1 MGFTTGFLGGF
12 TLTTGVLYLTI
23 YLHKANRNVQHTIL
37 QQSSQ
42 LLHNVVE
49 PPAPRP
55 DPPPYE
61 VKRAGLSEQLKDR
74 WNSELEKM
82 VSRIQTTDWTE
93 QREIYTDKITN
104 AWNNLRQ
111 TEQVKELEQK
121 AKEAVDSA
129 KDGAKDIVDSA
140 KSETKDKV
148 EAAKEKSREPRL
160 LEMR

>member
-1 MGFTTGFLGGF
+1 
-12 TLTTGVLYLTI
+12 
-23 YLHKANRNVQHTIL
+23 
-37 QQSSQ
+37 
-42 LLHNVVE
+42 
-49 PPAPRP
+49 
-55 DPPPYE
+55 
-61 VKRAGLSEQLKDR
+61 
-74 WNSELEKM
+74 M

-140 KSETKDKV
+140 KSETKDKA

-160 LEMR
+160 LELR